1 MRKLEYANE
10 IKDQAEVKIH
20 EFETLEW
27 AIGEGIKN
35 INLFTCT
42 TMYIHQNEFE
52 KDEIWGFEIVW
63 STVPGGCF

>member
-27 AIGEGIKN
+27 AIGEGIV
-35 INLFTCT
+35 T
-42 TMYIHQNEFE
+42 
-52 KDEIWGFEIVW
+52 
-63 STVPGGCF
+63 